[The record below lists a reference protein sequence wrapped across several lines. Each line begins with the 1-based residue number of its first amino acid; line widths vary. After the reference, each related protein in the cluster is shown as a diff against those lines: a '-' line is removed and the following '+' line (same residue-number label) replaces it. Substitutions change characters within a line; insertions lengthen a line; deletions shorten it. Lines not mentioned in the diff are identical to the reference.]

1 MKYRISATENINK
14 SESGIDDKKLSVEL
28 YVCLDGLG
36 TFCLFF
42 LSHSYLNCL
51 TYLTLL
57 GSKCL
62 DISSPEISTISFSFA
77 INPGIFPLLFVHT

>member
-1 MKYRISATENINK
+1 MKFQISATENINK

-36 TFCLFF
+36 TFSLFF

-51 TYLTLL
+51 IYLTLL
-57 GSKCL
+57 VSKRL
-62 DISSPEISTISFSFA
+62 DISSHEISTISFSFE